1 MTRIFTLLTLLVSA
15 LPMLAQTPDSTLR
28 LDYVL
33 GISDGRPAVMLHE
46 VSKLDG
52 WGGRTVNLDRA
63 PLQGNG
69 QVVVTDQATGRILY
83 RSPFSTLYQEWLH
96 LPGADSATVSF
107 EHTVEVPL
115 PECDAVVKL
124 LLFDNRRD
132 TLATHTYLYSPAEI
146 LVRERKRPRLP
157 HRVLHASAHPSPI
170 SVAIL
175 AEGYREDEAD
185 TFYADA
191 QAFVDELLS
200 YEPFCHY
207 TDRLQLTAIA
217 TPSVDSGVSS
227 PQSGRWLDTPFGSHF
242 DTFHM
247 DRYLTSPRVWD
258 MHTAADAVPTAHII
272 VLANTDQYGGGG
284 IYNNYALTAAHVP
297 FFRPVAIH
305 EFGHSFGGLA
315 DEYFYDDEMDGTY
328 ALDAEPWE
336 PNITTLVDFASKWE
350 GTPDTG
356 LFEGGGYRS
365 KGIYR
370 PAYNCRMRTNEYPA
384 FCPACRASL
393 ERTILFLTEPV
404 GE

>member
-1 MTRIFTLLTLLVSA
+1 MTRIFTLLTILAAA
-15 LPMLAQTPDSTLR
+15 LRTFACAPDSTLR

-33 GISDGRPAVMLHE
+33 GIADGRPAVMLHE

-69 QVVVTDQATGRILY
+69 QVVVADRVTGRILY
-83 RSPFSTLYQEWLH
+83 RRPFSTLYQEWLH
-96 LPGADSATVSF
+96 LPGADSVSVSF

-115 PECDAVVKL
+115 PERDAVVKL
-124 LLFDNRRD
+124 MLFDNRHD
-132 TLATHTYLYSPAEI
+132 TIATHTYLYSPDEI
-146 LVRERKRPRLP
+146 LVRERKRPELP
-157 HRVLHASAHPSPI
+157 HRLLHAATHPSPI

-175 AEGYREDEAD
+175 SEGYRADEAE

-200 YEPFCHY
+200 YEPFCRY
-207 TDRLQLTAIA
+207 ADRLQFTAIA
-217 TPSVDSGVSS
+217 IPSADSGVSS
-227 PQSGRWLDTPFGSHF
+227 PRSGRWLDTPFGSHF

-258 MHTAADAVPTAHII
+258 MHTAAAAVPAAHIV

-328 ALDAEPWE
+328 APDVEPWE

-350 GTPDTG
+350 GMPDTG
-356 LFEGGGYRS
+356 TYEGGGYRS

-370 PAYNCRMRTNEYPA
+370 PAFDCRMRTNEYPS

>member
-1 MTRIFTLLTLLVSA
+1 MTRLFTLLTLLTSA
-15 LPMLAQTPDSTLR
+15 LPMLAQAPDSTLR

-33 GISDGRPAVMLHE
+33 GIADGRPAVMLHE
-46 VSKLDG
+46 ASKFDG
-52 WGGRTVNLDRA
+52 WGGRTVNLDRT

-69 QVVVTDQATGRILY
+69 QVVVTDQATGRTLY
-83 RSPFSTLYQEWLH
+83 RHPFSTLYQEWLH
-96 LPGADSATVSF
+96 LPGTDSISVSF

-115 PECDAVVKL
+115 PGYDAEIKL
-124 LLFDNRRD
+124 LLFDNRHD
-132 TLATHTYLYSPAEI
+132 TIATHTYLYSPAEI
-146 LVRERKRPRLP
+146 LVRKRMRPELP
-157 HRVLHASAHPSPI
+157 HRVLHAATHPSPI

-175 AEGYREDEAD
+175 AEGYREDEAA

-200 YEPFCHY
+200 YEPFCRY
-207 TDRLQLTAIA
+207 ADRIQLTAIA
-217 TPSVDSGVSS
+217 VPSAESGVSS
-227 PQSGRWLDTPFGSHF
+227 PHSGHWLDTAFGSHF

-258 MHTAADAVPTAHII
+258 MHTAAEAVPAAHIV

-284 IYNNYALTAAHVP
+284 IYNSYALTAAHVP

-305 EFGHSFGGLA
+305 EFGHSFGGMA

-328 ALDAEPWE
+328 ALDTEPWE
-336 PNITTLVDFASKWE
+336 PNITTLADFASKWK
-350 GTPDTG
+350 GMPDTG

-365 KGIYR
+365 KGIFR
-370 PAYNCRMRTNEYPA
+370 PAYDCRMRTNEYPT

-393 ERTILFLTEPV
+393 ERTIRFLTEPF
-404 GE
+404 EE

>member
-1 MTRIFTLLTLLVSA
+1 
-15 LPMLAQTPDSTLR
+15 MLAQTPDSTLR

-52 WGGRTVNLDRA
+52 WGGRTANLDRA

-146 LVRERKRPRLP
+146 LVRERKRPGLP
-157 HRVLHASAHPSPI
+157 HRVLHASAHHSPI

-207 TDRLQLTAIA
+207 TDRLQLTALA
-217 TPSVDSGVSS
+217 TPAVDSGVSS

-258 MHTAADAVPTAHII
+258 MHTAADAVPAAHIV

-370 PAYNCRMRTNEYPA
+370 PAYDCRMRTNEYPA